1 MIAARRTTR
10 RGRVAH
16 DEWVIKRLEVLRAV
30 TAGVLLPL
38 VAGVA
43 ALLLFVLL
51 PCSERACVTLLDS
64 AADAA
69 LWIAAALGWPLLYLL
84 NVRPAWSVA
93 ALGALFMAVI
103 WQFASSGIDV
113 AAGIVAYPVATLLLR
128 NDR

>member
-1 MIAARRTTR
+1 M
-10 RGRVAH
+10 AH
-16 DEWVIKRLEVLRAV
+16 HGWVIRVPGLLRAV
-30 TAGVLLPL
+30 TAGALLPL
-38 VAGVA
+38 VAAVA

-84 NVRPAWSVA
+84 KVRPAWSVA

-103 WQFASSGIDV
+103 WQFAEFDV
-113 AAGIVAYPVATLLLR
+113 LAGIVAYPVATLLLR